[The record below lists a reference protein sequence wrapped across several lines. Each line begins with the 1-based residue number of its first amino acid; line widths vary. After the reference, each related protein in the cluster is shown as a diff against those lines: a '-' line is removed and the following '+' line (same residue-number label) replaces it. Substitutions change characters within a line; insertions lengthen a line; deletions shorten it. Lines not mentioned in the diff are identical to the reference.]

1 MIDTTILHYKILE
14 KLGEGGMGEVYKA
27 QDTRLDRFVAL
38 KFLPSQLT
46 ADAEQKAR
54 FIQEA
59 KTASSMNHPNVCTI
73 HDIQEFES
81 NNGEKQLFIVM
92 EFVEGKT
99 LKEKAGSL
107 SEKQMLEISVQ
118 VAEGLA
124 AAHEKGIVHRDIKPE
139 NIMIRKDGI
148 AQIMDFGLAKLYS
161 TSNVSR
167 LTKAG
172 TTMGTIGYMSPEQV
186 QGLDVDH
193 RTDIFSLGVVLY
205 ELFAGETPFKGMH
218 ETAIM
223 YEIVNVDAP
232 PLSTVRDGIDPQLDE
247 IILECLEKDKDE
259 RCQSA
264 RELAKDLRK
273 VKKSTGHRK
282 SRVYNV
288 NSDTF
293 KKSSGNI
300 SASTPSG
307 SVTLEVL
314 NKKFD
319 LSKIFASKLIPW
331 TAALTFLIIAVVF
344 FFTQKTSQIN
354 LQTARFSI
362 DLPDNMN
369 LDQGNYPELAISS
382 DGSKIVYGANHQL
395 FLRNINELESIPIN
409 GTENAL
415 SPFFSPDGNWIAFF
429 DASKMQK
436 VSANGGALIPVADV
450 QVNRGGSWGNDDKIV
465 FPVSTVTGLSA
476 VSGSGGIINAV
487 SNLDSAKNERTH
499 RWPQYISKYNI
510 AIYTVGT
517 FDSPD
522 YYEDSDIEALNLKT
536 GEKRTIL
543 KGASTARY
551 LKSGYLVYT
560 NSGILYAVK
569 FDIENLKVTGQPVPV
584 IQDISGDVTSGAMNY
599 DISDN
604 GTLVY
609 FPGLSEQGN
618 RQIVQLNSKGEDT
631 DLKAPL
637 NTYIEPRISPDG
649 KKIAIVIP
657 NGKDYD
663 IWVYNIPR
671 KSLSRLTFGGNNRT
685 PTWSP
690 NGDKIAYWKYLDNG
704 KSGIFMRRADG
715 SDEPEQIYE
724 SEDRSYIDS
733 WSNDS
738 KYLVLDASLNGGS
751 SVLRILPLDGSKKAV
766 DFITQNQTVKRIG
779 SLSPDGK
786 WLAYTSNESGKN
798 QIYVKA
804 FPSGAGKWQISTD
817 LGIEPH
823 WAPDGKA
830 IYYIANNNMMRAA
843 VSTDHGFVPQAPVV
857 LFSGYVRLDVDSGLT
872 FDISPDGKYFITT
885 KANKTE
891 NLRKITV
898 VLNWFQELQSRVNQ
912 KGNPD

>member
-1 MIDTTILHYKILE
+1 MIGATILHYKILE
-14 KLGEGGMGEVYKA
+14 KLGEGGMGEVFKA
-27 QDTRLDRFVAL
+27 QDTKLDRFVAL

-46 ADAEQKAR
+46 ASEEDKER

-59 KTASSMNHPNVCTI
+59 KTASAMNHPNVCTI
-73 HDIQEFES
+73 HDIQQHE
-81 NNGEKQLFIVM
+81 GQLFIVM

-99 LKEKAGSL
+99 LKDKKDSL
-107 SEKQMLEISVQ
+107 SEKQFLEISIQ

-148 AQIMDFGLAKLYS
+148 AQIMDFGLAKLFS
-161 TSNVSR
+161 SNNASR

-205 ELFAGETPFKGMH
+205 EMFAGESPFKGMH

-223 YEIVNVDAP
+223 YEIVNVEAP
-232 PLSTVRDGIDPQLDE
+232 PLSTVKKGIAPELDE
-247 IILECLEKDKDE
+247 IIIECLEKDKDE

-273 VKKSTGHRK
+273 IKKSSSHRK
-282 SRVYNV
+282 SRVYKV
-288 NSDTF
+288 NADSLKADPGAT
-293 KKSSGNI
+293 SV
-300 SASTPSG
+300 STSSG
-307 SVTLEVL
+307 SVTLEVM
-314 NKKFD
+314 NRKFD
-319 LSKIFASKLIPW
+319 LSKIYRSRLIPW
-331 TAALTFLIIAVVF
+331 IAAFILLAAAVALFLT
-344 FFTQKTSQIN
+344 KNTSVMPE
-354 LQTARFSI
+354 QTARFSI
-362 DLPDNMN
+362 DLPENIN
-369 LDQGNYPELAISS
+369 LDIGNYPELAISR
-382 DGSKIVYGANHQL
+382 DGSKIVFGANHHL
-395 FLRNINELESIPIN
+395 YLRNINELGSFQIS

-429 DASKMQK
+429 DESKLQK
-436 VSANGGALIPVADV
+436 ISSNGGAVIPVADI
-450 QVNRGGSWGNDDKIV
+450 QVNRGGSWGSDNNII
-465 FPVSTVTGLSA
+465 FPVSTVTGLSKI
-476 VSGSGGIINAV
+476 SGSGGTPVAIT
-487 SNLDSAKNERTH
+487 SLDSIKNERTH
-499 RWPQYISKYNI
+499 RWPQYISEHNI
-510 AIYTVGT
+510 AIYTVGK

-522 YYEDSDIEALNLKT
+522 YYEDSNIEAFNLKT
-536 GEKRTIL
+536 GERKIIL

-551 LKSGYLVYT
+551 LKNGYLVYT
-560 NSGILYAVK
+560 NSGILYSVP
-569 FDIENLKVTGQPVPV
+569 FDIDNLRVTGQPVPV

-599 DISDN
+599 DVSDN

-618 RQIVQLNSKGEDT
+618 RQIVQLNSKGGET
-631 DLKAPL
+631 DLLAPL

-649 KKIAIVIP
+649 KKVAVVIP

-690 NGDKIAYWKYLDNG
+690 DGKKIAYWKYLNNG
-704 KSGIFMRRADG
+704 KSGIYMRQSDG
-715 SDEPEQIYE
+715 SDEPKKIYE
-724 SEDRSYIDS
+724 SNDRSYIDS
-733 WSNDS
+733 WSGNS

-751 SVLRILPLDGSKKAV
+751 SLLRILPLDGTAKTF
-766 DFITQNQTVKRIG
+766 DFSHRGKTVTRIG

-786 WLAYTSNESGKN
+786 WLAYTSNESGRN

-804 FPSGAGKWQISTD
+804 FPSGKGKWQISTD

-830 IYYIANNNMMRAA
+830 IYYIANDKMMKASI
-843 VSTDHGFVPQAPVV
+843 STDQGFVPQTPVV

-898 VLNWFQELQSRVNQ
+898 VLNWFEELQNRVSRKNSAE
-912 KGNPD
+912 